1 MITRS
6 PDQQHISKAKA
17 GSVLRVSLGVCL
29 AGWEKAGG
37 VVWTRQA
44 QVSIEPHETKGLT
57 ADSEPAA
64 RCVGWREHMACML
77 HGDYFTSR
85 RSKESSI

>member
-1 MITRS
+1 
-6 PDQQHISKAKA
+6 
-17 GSVLRVSLGVCL
+17 
-29 AGWEKAGG
+29 
-37 VVWTRQA
+37 VWTRQA